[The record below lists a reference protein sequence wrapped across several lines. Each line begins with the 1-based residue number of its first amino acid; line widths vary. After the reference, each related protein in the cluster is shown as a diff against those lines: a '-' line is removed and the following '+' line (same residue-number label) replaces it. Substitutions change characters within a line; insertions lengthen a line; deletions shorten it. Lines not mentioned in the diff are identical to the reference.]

1 MPPLSP
7 DVPPIRNP
15 THTRWPRWP
24 QILRGTRSI
33 RLFGCSSTSEKNQ
46 VDAPA
51 DHAICHK
58 SALWRFFFG
67 LSDNTDIGKQTVA
80 LYDVDIV
87 IFWELYMLSGRD
99 IYSWLSLCDPE
110 VLPHDTP
117 PPDGPC
123 YPRMCHLAVGR
134 WTRPTNTG
142 DPHPTNTVY
151 TCIEILTKWNPQIQ
165 IWGMLGFAVAPW
177 GFADSEFPAQIQT
190 NVLLTFIYIL
200 SHPIF

>member
-1 MPPLSP
+1 
-7 DVPPIRNP
+7 
-15 THTRWPRWP
+15 
-24 QILRGTRSI
+24 
-33 RLFGCSSTSEKNQ
+33 
-46 VDAPA
+46 
-51 DHAICHK
+51 
-58 SALWRFFFG
+58 
-67 LSDNTDIGKQTVA
+67 
-80 LYDVDIV
+80 
-87 IFWELYMLSGRD
+87 MLSGRD

-177 GFADSEFPAQIQT
+177 GFADSKFPAEIQT
-190 NVLLTFIYIL
+190 NVLLTFIYLISSNIL
-200 SHPIF
+200 VTNMIIVSTYFDISKWKVRVQSLKTYRGKGGENWGQILWEERFV

>member
-1 MPPLSP
+1 MTYILSA
-7 DVPPIRNP
+7 
-15 THTRWPRWP
+15 
-24 QILRGTRSI
+24 
-33 RLFGCSSTSEKNQ
+33 K
-46 VDAPA
+46 
-51 DHAICHK
+51 
-58 SALWRFFFG
+58 
-67 LSDNTDIGKQTVA
+67 
-80 LYDVDIV
+80 
-87 IFWELYMLSGRD
+87 D
-99 IYSWLSLCDPE
+99 IYFWLGLCDPE

-151 TCIEILTKWNPQIQ
+151 TCIEILTKRNPQIQ

-190 NVLLTFIYIL
+190 NVLLTFHIYLISSNIL
-200 SHPIF
+200 VTNMIFVSTYFDISK

>member
-1 MPPLSP
+1 
-7 DVPPIRNP
+7 
-15 THTRWPRWP
+15 
-24 QILRGTRSI
+24 
-33 RLFGCSSTSEKNQ
+33 
-46 VDAPA
+46 
-51 DHAICHK
+51 
-58 SALWRFFFG
+58 
-67 LSDNTDIGKQTVA
+67 
-80 LYDVDIV
+80 
-87 IFWELYMLSGRD
+87 MLSGRD
-99 IYSWLSLCDPE
+99 IYSWLSLCDLE

-190 NVLLTFIYIL
+190 NVLLTFIYLISSNIL
-200 SHPIF
+200 VTNMIIVSTYFDISKCISGVYLSPKKSLVGTVCGRKLDEQ